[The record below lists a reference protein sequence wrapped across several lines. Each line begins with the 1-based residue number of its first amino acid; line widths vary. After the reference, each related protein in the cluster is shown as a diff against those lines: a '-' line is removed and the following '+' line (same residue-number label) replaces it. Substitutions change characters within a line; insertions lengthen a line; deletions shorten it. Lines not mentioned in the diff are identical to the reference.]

1 MVVGV
6 PSRAVAVSQEIE
18 YVLVVSTGPRL
29 TSLSLN
35 WTLATLTS
43 SAAVAETMIAPETA
57 LSAAGAVRDTVGGV
71 VSGAGAVVKITAD
84 GCTPFPVAS
93 FDLTSAW

>member
-35 WTLATLTS
+35 WTLATPTL
-43 SAAVAETMIAPETA
+43 SAAVAETVIAPETA

-71 VSGAGAVVKITAD
+71 VSGAGGAEKTASEVPA
-84 GCTPFPVAS
+84 PFPVAC
-93 FDLTSAW
+93 FDFLR